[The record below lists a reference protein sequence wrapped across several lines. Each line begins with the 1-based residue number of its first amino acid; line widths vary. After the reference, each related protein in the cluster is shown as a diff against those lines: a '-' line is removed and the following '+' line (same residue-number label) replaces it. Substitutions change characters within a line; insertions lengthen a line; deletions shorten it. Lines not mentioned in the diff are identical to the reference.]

1 MPFMIAAKISRIVI
15 VFSLLIAMLLM
26 SSCYD
31 YPIYTDDIVLYS
43 QTISNNNFYKTNL
56 PESAEIVNF
65 SHYNNWNE
73 DLDTF
78 LELSF
83 RSEEDLIECLKVL
96 APSKFDP
103 NGEGGYKQSE
113 LFLEMPNPY
122 NSSYTDL
129 VNLFYLSSNAN
140 TTYTGYSVRVSKI
153 MFLRCNFGV
162 ISYSLE
168 ELKIIQSS
176 MQGSFS
182 FGDTFDSENYT
193 PKYFEYFNIPI
204 NEHTEKTYE
213 VIRSSQNQ

>member
-1 MPFMIAAKISRIVI
+1 
-15 VFSLLIAMLLM
+15 M

-31 YPIYTDDIVLYS
+31 YPIYTDDIALYS
-43 QTISNNNFYKTNL
+43 QTISNNNFYKANL
-56 PESAEIVNF
+56 PEGAEIVKF
-65 SHYNNWNE
+65 THYNNWNE
-73 DLDTF
+73 DFDTF

-83 RSEEDLIECLKVL
+83 QSEEDLIECLNIL

-103 NGEGGYKQSE
+103 NGEEGYKQSE

-182 FGDTFDSENYT
+182 FGDTFDSENYA
-193 PKYFEYFNIPI
+193 PKYFEYFSIPI
-204 NEHTEKTYE
+204 NEHTERTYE